1 MSKISERSNGKAPR
15 PLFAIE
21 RDLAPRWAMLWVLI
35 CGLALMGAIAT
46 GTAVSV
52 NKFEENA
59 IENGKE
65 GLESAVLLLARHFD
79 QQFRDFLIPQEDLVT
94 ELQSQGIQSADIFQS
109 EMGTLAVHE
118 DLRIRITSWNDNAGV
133 NLFDSNGILIN
144 SSRTWPMPDV
154 KIGDRA
160 YFRAL
165 RSDPSLPLAV
175 EVVKSRLAGSSHA
188 IVFARRISGAR
199 GQLLGVITRAI
210 SPEVLETFFA
220 SAVLGEGATI
230 ALHHRDGALLARYPQ
245 IGSLIGQ
252 NFKNGPSQQQAVF
265 EAPHLTVRL
274 ISPIDGIDR
283 LVSSRMLSSLP
294 FVVVATRTVDS
305 TLVAWRS
312 QTRFFVNVAGLSLCV
327 IIVTLYLMIRQ
338 MRLQHESAQRR
349 LTIEKQ
355 RLDKAINNMSQG
367 LLLFDASMRL
377 IVCNRKY
384 IEMYGLSPE
393 VIKPGCTLRDVMAHR
408 KEHGYFSG
416 EEDQHCR
423 KVLENLDKGDS
434 KLLQTSDGRLIEI
447 RNEPVPDGGV
457 VGHSRR
463 RNRARPGSG
472 ADSSSGL
479 LRRADRFA

>member
-265 EAPHLTVRL
+265 EAPHLYGQVNQSHRRHRPACFLENAFLPSVRRCRNQN
-274 ISPIDGIDR
+274 GR
-283 LVSSRMLSSLP
+283 
-294 FVVVATRTVDS
+294 FHAGGVAFANEIFR
-305 TLVAWRS
+305 
-312 QTRFFVNVAGLSLCV
+312 
-327 IIVTLYLMIRQ
+327 
-338 MRLQHESAQRR
+338 QRR
-349 LTIEKQ
+349 GTV
-355 RLDKAINNMSQG
+355 A
-367 LLLFDASMRL
+367 
-377 IVCNRKY
+377 
-384 IEMYGLSPE
+384 
-393 VIKPGCTLRDVMAHR
+393 LRDHR
-408 KEHGYFSG
+408 
-416 EEDQHCR
+416 
-423 KVLENLDKGDS
+423 NA
-434 KLLQTSDGRLIEI
+434 
-447 RNEPVPDGGV
+447 VPDD
-457 VGHSRR
+457 
-463 RNRARPGSG
+463 P
-472 ADSSSGL
+472 ADE
-479 LRRADRFA
+479 AAA